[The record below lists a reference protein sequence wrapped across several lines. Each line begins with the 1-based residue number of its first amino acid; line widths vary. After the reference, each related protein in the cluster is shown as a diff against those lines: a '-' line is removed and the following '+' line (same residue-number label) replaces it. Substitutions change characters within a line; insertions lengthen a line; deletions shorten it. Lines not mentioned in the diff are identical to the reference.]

1 MSTSITNHQI
11 QKILT
16 PEFMQLDRL
25 LKRFNVF
32 DATDMRRRE
41 VKHTK
46 FLAHLLNPNESHGL
60 GIKFLENFIINL
72 NNESNGQPIDFLSL
86 DLMNAQIFSEECLE
100 TSGKKGIAIDLL
112 ILIPNVIDKDEEK
125 ITLIAIEAKVDSK
138 ESVDQL
144 IDYRRE
150 IEKIY
155 DETIFNRHYYFLT
168 ARGDEPKDT
177 TWAAVT
183 FQTVVIPT
191 IETLISSYKDTISD
205 YLISIF
211 KDYIEIID
219 GDHAQETEAD
229 RLAEKISQEALLVIK
244 SLKTDADFKT
254 QEKIIQIRFSSA
266 LEFLR
271 NYDNDPR
278 KKINFAF
285 EKLLKDK
292 SLSIPLFKHESSSRQ
307 FLRFSFLSEEN
318 GEFLHRI
325 CSESKHS
332 WLSSKRHLAFEFF
345 LSQSTEPQKINVQ
358 LKLVLGPTN
367 ESFSKRQE
375 LVNSISKSVFPLLN
389 PATHHKWT
397 PAPKSASPTYSTL
410 IGFKALAGFSRKNMD
425 TESTIELIKKSIGDE
440 LLINLSKAIDNGL
453 TEFRENEFLDE

>member
-1 MSTSITNHQI
+1 MSISTTDHQI
-11 QKILT
+11 QKIFT

-86 DLMNAQIFSEECLE
+86 DLMNAQIFSEASLE
-100 TSGKKGIAIDLL
+100 NSGKKGMAIDLL
-112 ILIPNVIDKDEEK
+112 LLIPNVIGNKG
-125 ITLIAIEAKVDSK
+125 ITLIAIEAKVDAK
-138 ESVDQL
+138 ESVNQL
-144 IDYRRE
+144 SSYHRQ

-155 DETIFNRHYYFLT
+155 ERKTLNRHYYFLT
-168 ARGDEPKDT
+168 AGVDEPSDS
-177 TWAAVT
+177 TWSGVT
-183 FQTVVIPT
+183 FRTVVTPT
-191 IETLISSYKDTISD
+191 IETLISSYEETISD

-229 RLAEKISQEALLVIK
+229 RLAEKISQEALTLIK
-244 SLKTDADFKT
+244 SLNPDADFMT
-254 QEKIIQIRFSSA
+254 QERIIQIRFRAA
-266 LEFLR
+266 LEFLK

-278 KKINFAF
+278 KNINLSF

-292 SLSIPLFKHESSSRQ
+292 SLSFSLFRHESSSRQ

-318 GEFLHRI
+318 RKFLHEI
-325 CSESKHS
+325 CSQSKHS
-332 WLSSKRHLAFEFF
+332 WLSSKRHLAFEFS
-345 LSQSTEPQKINVQ
+345 LKQATDPQKIDIQ
-358 LKLVLGPTN
+358 FKLVLGPTN
-367 ESFSKRQE
+367 QSFSQRQE
-375 LVNSISKSVFPLLN
+375 LINSITKFVFHLLN
-389 PATHHKWT
+389 PDTDEKWT
-397 PAPKSASPTYSTL
+397 PPSKNASPVYSTV
-410 IGFKALAGFSRKNMD
+410 IGFKALAKYSKRNLD
-425 TESTIELIKKSIGDE
+425 TESTLEFIKKSIGDE
-440 LLINLSKAIDNGL
+440 YLINLSKAIDNGL
-453 TEFRENEFLDE
+453 KEFRQNEFLDE

>member
-25 LKRFNVF
+25 LKRFNIF

-86 DLMNAQIFSEECLE
+86 DLMNAQILSEQSLE
-100 TSGKKGIAIDLL
+100 TSNKKGKTIDLL
-112 ILIPNVIDKDEEK
+112 LLIPNVIDNEK
-125 ITLIAIEAKVDSK
+125 ITLIAIEAKVDAK

-144 IDYRRE
+144 SDYRSL

-155 DETIFNRHYYFLT
+155 DEKTFNRHYYFLT
-168 ARGDEPKDT
+168 ARGDDPSDA
-177 TWAAVT
+177 TWSGVT
-183 FQTVVIPT
+183 FATVVTPT
-191 IETLISSYKDTISD
+191 IEALISSYKDTISD

-229 RLAEKISQEALLVIK
+229 RLAEKVSQDALTIIK
-244 SLKTDADFKT
+244 SLNPDADFKS
-254 QEKIIQIRFSSA
+254 QERIFQIRFSAA
-266 LEFLR
+266 LEFLK

-278 KKINFAF
+278 KNINLSF

-292 SLSIPLFKHESSSRQ
+292 SLSFPLFKHESSSRN

-318 GEFLHRI
+318 GEFIHEI

-345 LSQSTEPQKINVQ
+345 LKQAADPQKIDIQ
-358 LKLVLGPTN
+358 FKLVLGPTN
-367 ESFSKRQE
+367 ESFSQRQE
-375 LVNSISKSVFPLLN
+375 LVNSITKSVFHLLN
-389 PATHHKWT
+389 PDTDEKWT
-397 PAPKSASPTYSTL
+397 PPSKNASPVYSTV
-410 IGFKALAGFSRKNMD
+410 IGFKALAKYSKKNLD
-425 TESTIELIKKSIGDE
+425 AESTIEFIKKSIGDE
-440 LLINLSKAIDNGL
+440 YLINLSKAINNGL
-453 TEFRENEFLDE
+453 KEFRQSEFLDE

>member
-11 QKILT
+11 QRILT

-86 DLMNAQIFSEECLE
+86 DLMNAQILSEQSLE
-100 TSGKKGIAIDLL
+100 TSSKKGKTIDLL
-112 ILIPNVIDKDEEK
+112 LLIPNVIDNEK

-144 IDYRRE
+144 SDYRSL

-155 DETIFNRHYYFLT
+155 DEKIFNRHYYFLT
-168 ARGDEPKDT
+168 ARGDEPSDVR
-177 TWAAVT
+177 WSGVT
-183 FQTVVIPT
+183 FGTVVTPT
-191 IETLISSYKDTISD
+191 IEALISSYKDTISD

-211 KDYIEIID
+211 DDYIEIID
-219 GDHAQETEAD
+219 GDHVQETEAD
-229 RLAEKISQEALLVIK
+229 RLAEKISQEALTVIK
-244 SLKTDADFKT
+244 SLKPDADFKT
-254 QEKIIQIRFSSA
+254 QERIIQVRFSAA
-266 LEFLR
+266 LEFLK

-278 KKINFAF
+278 KNINLAF

-318 GEFLHRI
+318 AEFLHEI
-325 CSESKHS
+325 CSESKRS

-345 LSQSTEPQKINVQ
+345 LKQAVESQKIDIQ
-358 LKLVLGPTN
+358 FKLVLGPTN
-367 ESFSKRQE
+367 ESFSQRQE
-375 LVNSISKSVFPLLN
+375 LVNSITKSVFYLLN
-389 PATHHKWT
+389 PDTDEKWT
-397 PAPKSASPTYSTL
+397 SPSKNASPVYSTV
-410 IGFKALAGFSRKNMD
+410 IGFKALAKYSKKNLD
-425 TESTIELIKKSIGDE
+425 AESTLEFIKNSVANE
-440 LLINLSKAIDNGL
+440 HLINLAKAIDDSL
-453 TEFRENEFLDE
+453 TDFRKNEFFCE

>member
-1 MSTSITNHQI
+1 MSTSTTNHQI
-11 QKILT
+11 QRILT

-86 DLMNAQIFSEECLE
+86 DLMNAQILSEQSLE
-100 TSGKKGIAIDLL
+100 TSSKKGKTIDLL
-112 ILIPNVIDKDEEK
+112 LLIPNVIDNEK
-125 ITLIAIEAKVDSK
+125 ITLIAIEAKVDAK

-144 IDYRRE
+144 SDYRSL

-155 DETIFNRHYYFLT
+155 GKEIFNRHYYFLT
-168 ARGDEPKDT
+168 ARGDDPSDA
-177 TWAAVT
+177 TWSGVT
-183 FQTVVIPT
+183 FGSVVTPT
-191 IETLISSYKDTISD
+191 IEALISAYKDTISD

-211 KDYIEIID
+211 EDYIEIID
-219 GDHAQETEAD
+219 GDHVQETKAD
-229 RLAEKISQEALLVIK
+229 RLAEKISQEALTVIK
-244 SLKTDADFKT
+244 SLKPDAAFKT
-254 QEKIIQIRFSSA
+254 QERIIQIRFSAA
-266 LEFLR
+266 LEFLK

-278 KKINFAF
+278 KNINLSF

-292 SLSIPLFKHESSSRQ
+292 SLSFPLLKHESSSRQ
-307 FLRFSFLSEEN
+307 FLRFSSLSEEN
-318 GEFLHRI
+318 GEFLHAI

-345 LSQSTEPQKINVQ
+345 LKQAADPQKIDIQ
-358 LKLVLGPTN
+358 FKLVLGPTN
-367 ESFSKRQE
+367 ESFSQRQE
-375 LVNSISKSVFPLLN
+375 LVNSITKSVFHLLN
-389 PATHHKWT
+389 PDTHEKWT
-397 PAPKSASPTYSTL
+397 TPSKSASPVYSTV
-410 IGFKALAGFSRKNMD
+410 IGFKALAKYSKKNLD
-425 TESTIELIKKSIGDE
+425 AESTLEFIKKSIGDE
-440 LLINLSKAIDNGL
+440 YLINLSKAINNGL
-453 TEFRENEFLDE
+453 KEFRQSEFLDE